1 MRHVDAL
8 SRNAV
13 CMATRSQSEITRAR
27 KEKENIRKIA
37 TAQEVDERLHLMKI
51 LVENELRDDY
61 LIKCLENLTRR
72 WQSVVG
78 FVPVTTRWRSDALML
93 LLDVTEDE
101 MSVRGERVY
110 MDKQALA

>member
-51 LVENELRDDY
+51 L
-61 LIKCLENLTRR
+61 CLENLTRR